1 MLIESHA
8 HYSHQKFGNKY
19 PYLSYDRASDEYT
32 VEMAN
37 RPALFQALRRQGIAG
52 IVEPAIEI
60 ASNQC
65 LLDLAAANPGW
76 IFPAVGLHPTR
87 TPNEKWSDRRILEA
101 LSKRPE
107 VVAIGETGMDFHYP
121 RKDQHRLC
129 QLRWFVFQILLAHR
143 RRLPLILHIRMAD
156 RASLPVLRLFK
167 PLLHGGVVHCF
178 SGNLQTAQAY
188 MKLGFHLGIGGTL
201 LQDGK
206 AGATLR
212 ETLKRVPLNRILLET
227 DAPYVHPTCDAVPSG
242 KKRSKIR
249 NTSLILPAVVRGIAE
264 LKGIDVAEVERQ
276 TTENAVS
283 LFRLSLKNIENT

>member
-37 RPALFQALRRQGIAG
+37 RPTLFQALRQQGIA

-60 ASNQC
+60 ASNQR

-87 TPNEKWSDRRILEA
+87 TPNEKWSDRRILNE

-107 VVAIGETGMDFHYP
+107 VVAIGEAGMDYHYP

-129 QLRWFVFQILLAHR
+129 QLRWYVFQILLAHR

-156 RASLPVLRLFK
+156 RAALPILQLLK

-178 SGNLQTAQAY
+178 SGDMKTAQAY

-201 LQDGK
+201 LQYGK
-206 AGATLR
+206 AGETVR
-212 ETLKRVPLNRILLET
+212 ETVKRVPLNRILLET
-227 DAPYVHPTCDAVPSG
+227 DAPYIHPTCDAVPSG

-249 NTSLILPAVVRGIAE
+249 NTSMILPAVARRIAE
-264 LKGIDVAEVERQ
+264 IKGIDVGEVERQ

-283 LFRLSLKNIENT
+283 LFRLPIKRTEMA